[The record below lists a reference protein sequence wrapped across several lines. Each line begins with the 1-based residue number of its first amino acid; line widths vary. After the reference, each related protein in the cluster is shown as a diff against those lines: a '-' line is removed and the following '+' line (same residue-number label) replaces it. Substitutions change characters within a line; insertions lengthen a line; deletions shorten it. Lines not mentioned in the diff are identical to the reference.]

1 MYGGKFN
8 LCWCLVEKQNVCY
21 KLINTI
27 QIRILIKFT
36 YFQKKKHCF
45 KDLFFIYVC
54 SWSAIARETNHICV
68 QIQRD
73 QKKIWCIKIFVIWI
87 AYPWEYNIIEYQ
99 YIKLLVHSILF
110 PTHLV
115 LILTK
120 KPTQTEIIS
129 WYLNSLQL
137 ASAMENLKH
146 IFTAPEIV
154 RKTEELI
161 SEGKLLQAHKQ
172 YVR

>member
-1 MYGGKFN
+1 MY
-8 LCWCLVEKQNVCY
+8 QNICDMNSIPLGIHV
-21 KLINTI
+21 
-27 QIRILIKFT
+27 Q
-36 YFQKKKHCF
+36 
-45 KDLFFIYVC
+45 
-54 SWSAIARETNHICV
+54 HI
-68 QIQRD
+68 
-73 QKKIWCIKIFVIWI
+73 
-87 AYPWEYNIIEYQ
+87 YQ

-129 WYLNSLQL
+129 WCLNSLQL